1 MNKKTIIVGVS
12 SLALLLAGCS
22 AATQES
28 LDSKGSSQQTEQ
40 SNAKKNE
47 TKGDKLTK
55 NLGKTDW
62 QGTKVYDKDKNDLTA
77 ENANFIGLAK
87 YDAETGRY
95 EFFDAQTGETR
106 GDRGTFFIT
115 NDGAKRILIS
125 DTMNYQAVVGIT
137 ELTDEMFTYS
147 RKGKDKEGN
156 EVDVFVE
163 HVPYLK
169 SKLAFTEK
177 EKTLDT
183 TTGTIETKT
192 AGTDILGET
201 LWNGTKVLDES
212 GDDVTEFNKNFIS
225 LAKFVADTNE
235 YEFYNLETG
244 VSRGDF
250 GYFDVLNHNKIRA
263 HVSIGQNKHGA
274 ALELTEL
281 NNKKFTYKRMG
292 KDQTGQDITVFVEH
306 EPYTGNFNPEFS
318 F

>member
-177 EKTLDT
+177 ETTLDT